1 MNAVA
6 TTKLSLDGT
15 KKLLSEASKQII
27 LFHPNAN
34 YSASSTGGD
43 MSYLVEQAIKHY
55 GLNRKQHLQD
65 LLIYRQKFEKAITER
80 YGVKF
85 TYQLN
90 EDVQTKYNVKR
101 VPQHIQVQSG
111 ILDLLIGRLNTI
123 RIDVSELISDAA

>member
-1 MNAVA
+1 MEQKSFSQKLVNKSYTFTQML
-6 TTKLSLDGT
+6 TTRL
-15 KKLLSEASKQII
+15 
-27 LFHPNAN
+27 
-34 YSASSTGGD
+34 
-43 MSYLVEQAIKHY
+43 QAQEVIKHY

-65 LLIYRQKFEKAITER
+65 LLIYRQKFEKAITKR

-123 RIDVSELISDAA
+123 HVDVSKLISDAA

>member
-34 YSASSTGGD
+34 YSASRTGGD
-43 MSYLVEQAIKHY
+43 MSYFVEEAIKHY

-65 LLIYRQKFEKAITER
+65 FLIYRQKFEKTIAKR

-85 TYQLN
+85 TYNLN
-90 EDVQTKYNVKR
+90 EDVQAKYNLKR
-101 VPQHIQVQSG
+101 VPQHLQVQSG
-111 ILDLLIGRLNTI
+111 ILDLFIGQLSTI
-123 RIDVSELISDAA
+123 RRDLSALMSDAA

>member
-1 MNAVA
+1 MKAVS
-6 TTKLSLDGT
+6 TKKLSLYGT
-15 KKLLSEASKQII
+15 KKLLSEASKQVIH
-27 LFHPNAN
+27 FHPNAN

-43 MSYLVEQAIKHY
+43 MNYFVEEAIKHY

-65 LLIYRQKFEKAITER
+65 LLIYRQKFEKAITKR

-123 RIDVSELISDAA
+123 HVDVSKLISDAA

>member
-1 MNAVA
+1 MKAVA
-6 TTKLSLDGT
+6 TKKLCLDGT
-15 KKLLSEASKQII
+15 KKLLSRASKLII
-27 LFHPNAN
+27 HFHPNAN
-34 YSASSTGGD
+34 YSASSTEGD
-43 MSYLVEQAIKHY
+43 MSYFVEEAIKHY

-65 LLIYRQKFEKAITER
+65 LLIYRQKFEKAITKR

-85 TYQLN
+85 TYKLN
-90 EDVQTKYNVKR
+90 EDLQAKYKFKR